1 MLDGGAQEMAAC
13 LSPYEDPAHV
23 PDKASPQ
30 SSSLDPFGGLSDP
43 EESALGLRYLAD
55 MGSYE
60 EARSKRLKNGGKG
73 KGKAEERGPGEGGK
87 GKKEKN

>member
-13 LSPYEDPAHV
+13 LLPYEDPAHV

-30 SSSLDPFGGLSDP
+30 SSSLDPFGGLCDP

-55 MGSYE
+55 MGNYE
-60 EARSKRLKNGGKG
+60 EARSRRLKNGKG
-73 KGKAEERGPGEGGK
+73 KGKRDEEEPGDSGEG
-87 GKKEKN
+87 KKDKK

>member
-1 MLDGGAQEMAAC
+1 MLDGGAQEMPAC
-13 LSPYEDPAHV
+13 LLPYEDPGNL

-30 SSSLDPFGGLSDP
+30 SGSLDPFGGLCDP

-73 KGKAEERGPGEGGK
+73 KGEAEDGGSGDGGK
-87 GKKEKN
+87 GKKEKK